1 MSFIEIGVHPE
12 VIKGLD
18 ALGFESPTPVQ
29 EKVIPVLLG
38 ENGDWISLA
47 QTGTGKTA
55 AFGIP
60 LIQKMDIGRK
70 KTQALVLCPTR
81 ELCVQ
86 VARDIENFGKYIP
99 KLKTLAVYGGARIDT
114 QINALKRGVHI
125 IVATPGR
132 LHDLMN
138 RGAADISAIN
148 TVVLDE
154 ADEMLNM
161 GFREEISSILAETP
175 AQKNTLLFS
184 ATMSREVKTI
194 ANKYMTDPRE
204 IVIGTRNS
212 GAENVHHHYYMV
224 RAQDRF
230 SALKRIVDL
239 HPEIYGIIFCRTRQE
254 TQDVSDKLVQ
264 DGYQADALHGDLSQA
279 QRDLVMGKFRRKNLQ
294 LLVATD
300 VAARGV
306 DVNDLTHIINYNLPD
321 DLASYTHRSGRTGR
335 AGKTGTSI
343 SIIHQREGWRV
354 KTIERNIKKSFKRCQ
369 IPSGREICD
378 NQIMHRIDTMLK
390 ENIDHDRIESLLPAL
405 QEKLASLDRE
415 ELIKRFVALE
425 SKRFLEYY
433 RYAPDLNVDEKA
445 IGRGQK
451 NGRDGGRRNDRSR
464 AKFTRFHINVG
475 KNDGM
480 APERLISIINRGSRN
495 MNIAVGKI
503 QLMRNFC
510 FIEADSKFSDKVMNA
525 FSSQMINGRKV
536 NIQIAEGRNEFSGK
550 RAAGRKPKSKRS
562 NTDGRWK
569 KGKRIN

>member
-12 VIKGLD
+12 IVRGLVE
-18 ALGFESPTPVQ
+18 LGFASPTPVQ
-29 EKVIPVLLG
+29 EKIIPVLLG
-38 ENGDWISLA
+38 DNGDWINLA

-60 LIQKMDIGRK
+60 LIQKTDPGSK

-86 VARDIENFGKYIP
+86 VAGDIESFCKFIP
-99 KLKTLAVYGGARIDT
+99 GLKILSVYGGAHIDT
-114 QINALKRGVHI
+114 QINALRRGVHI

-132 LHDLMN
+132 LQDLIN
-138 RGAADISAIN
+138 RGSADISSIS

-161 GFREEISSILAETP
+161 GFQEEISSILAETP
-175 AQKNTLLFS
+175 VQKSTLLFS
-184 ATMSREVKTI
+184 ATMSHEVKTI
-194 ANKYMTDPRE
+194 ANKYMNDPRE

-212 GAENVHHHYYMV
+212 AAENVQHHYYMV

-239 HPEIYGIIFCRTRQE
+239 YPEIYGIIFCRTRQE
-254 TQDVSDKLVQ
+254 TQEVSDKLVQ

-279 QRDLVMGKFRRKNLQ
+279 QRDLVMNKFRRKNLQ

-306 DVNDLTHIINYNLPD
+306 DVNDLTHVVNYNLPD

-335 AGKTGTSI
+335 AGKTGISI

-354 KTIERNIKKSFKRCQ
+354 KTIEKNIKKPFKRCQ

-390 ENIDHDRIESLLPAL
+390 ENIDHDNIESLWPAL

-425 SKRFLEYY
+425 SKRFIEYY
-433 RYAPDLNVDEKA
+433 RYAPDLNVDEKVN
-445 IGRGQK
+445 GRVQK
-451 NGRDGGRRNDRSR
+451 NGRGDRRSNRSK
-464 AKFTRFHINVG
+464 AEFTRFHVNVG

-480 APERLISIINRGSRN
+480 APERLINIINQGSRN
-495 MNIAVGKI
+495 INIAVGKI
-503 QLMRNFC
+503 QMMRNFC
-510 FIEADSKFSDKVMNA
+510 FIEADSRFSDKVMSA
-525 FSSQMINGRKV
+525 FSHQKINGRKI
-536 NIQIAEGRNEFSGK
+536 NIEIAENRNEFSGK
-550 RAAGRKPKSKRS
+550 RTARNKLNSKRS
-562 NTDGRWK
+562 KASSLRK
-569 KGKRIN
+569 KGRHIN